1 MAIET
6 NETGTCTVI
15 TGDDIQRYR
24 LLVLIRAL
32 ELEITTGFKM
42 ARNQNTYQTAKEYGV
57 DERNKTK
64 RLAALKALIKED
76 N

>member
-15 TGDDIQRYR
+15 TGDDIHRYR

-57 DERNKTK
+57 DERNKIK
-64 RLAALKALIKED
+64 RLSALKALIKED